1 MRSQLIALAAI
12 VLACLVLGGPAAAQ
26 TKKPASTPTAS
37 PNPSPSPS
45 PNPAPSPAP
54 PSPAP
59 PSPAA
64 PPPGETADVDALRQE
79 YLQLRDELFQSRA
92 RAATVASALYSTKIS
107 IKLAYASGRFYNVT
121 RAVVRLDGASV
132 FDDTEGTIA
141 ADDAVRFEGWIAP
154 GRHVLSIRVEATGK
168 DDDRFTSATETSV
181 VVQAI
186 AGKDLVVV
194 ARARDGGDLPYTWKK
209 KERGTYKL
217 GVDVDVKTANRP
229 KPGASTSNI
238 ARPRRPAVARAG
250 AAR

>member
-1 MRSQLIALAAI
+1 MRSQLTALAAI
-12 VLACLVLGGPAAAQ
+12 VLASLVLAGTAAAQ
-26 TKKPASTPTAS
+26 TKKPAPPPTPTPSPSSTPT
-37 PNPSPSPS
+37 
-45 PNPAPSPAP
+45 PAQAPTPAPAPTPSPAP
-54 PSPAP
+54 
-59 PSPAA
+59 

-181 VVQAI
+181 VVQAV

-229 KPGASTSNI
+229 KPGAKTSSVST
-238 ARPRRPAVARAG
+238 PRRPAVARAG